1 MAGAPTSL
9 FDGFWHMRFKHIA
22 KPTLSPPSSGRATGS
37 SSAGSTGVVVAE
49 AMAGASERDKRL
61 ESPSTLHYCNQN
73 TRPALAGLAGGRP
86 RAQRTRQ
93 GRPLARPCG
102 RVGSFAGAKL
112 LRRKPLARPCGRVGS
127 FAGAKLLRRKPLATL
142 RSRWKFRWRETST
155 AQAPMEQMRPRL
167 IGHGTRRG
175 DAGRRPC
182 RARARFRN
190 GTPQGRPLQPAP
202 GHARRRLS
210 SPVPSLRTIPK
221 RDARATPCPMS
232 NGTL

>member
-1 MAGAPTSL
+1 
-9 FDGFWHMRFKHIA
+9 MRFKHIA

-86 RAQRTRQ
+86 PGTANE
-93 GRPLARPCG
+93 ARP
-102 RVGSFAGAKL
+102 APGAT
-112 LRRKPLARPCGRVGS
+112 LRSRWKFRWRETSTAQAPG
-127 FAGAKLLRRKPLATL
+127 ATL

-155 AQAPMEQMRPRL
+155 AQAPMEQMRSRL

-175 DAGRRPC
+175 DAGRQPVSSSCTISKRDATRASPT
-182 RARARFRN
+182 ARARPCSATLVVARVELVHDFE
-190 GTPQGRPLQPAP
+190 TGRPRHAMPDVERDLVGATLVVARVAVVHAP
-202 GHARRRLS
+202 GTGRDK
-210 SPVPSLRTIPK
+210 PVPSH
-221 RDARATPCPMS
+221 
-232 NGTL
+232 GT